1 MTKKN
6 NLGTRPKLCAYVH
19 LLEKNQE
26 INLHFQPVAMS
37 GPSLFLC
44 AFCKNNAGA
53 PEPLVHPPANPC
65 CHTRPTGTNLGFRVS
80 TERYFDTVDS
90 WSRDLNCRLFCSSG
104 RATLVPQQ
112 FTTERRR
119 ETNSHPPS
127 RGRPQE
133 VASCS
138 HVQVSVLWE
147 DPDYLTVQN
156 VHQA

>member
-1 MTKKN
+1 M
-6 NLGTRPKLCAYVH
+6 H

-44 AFCKNNAGA
+44 AFSKNNVGA
-53 PEPLVHPPANPC
+53 PEPLVHPPADPC
-65 CHTRPTGTNLGFRVS
+65 CHARPTGTNLGFRVS

-127 RGRPQE
+127 RGRPQV
-133 VASCS
+133 VALMCKSLYCGRTQIIRLCRTCTK
-138 HVQVSVLWE
+138 HKGPGIKPTTFL
-147 DPDYLTVQN
+147 L
-156 VHQA
+156 